1 MGRKEWATHVGHNGP
16 LSDTSH
22 SVFDVF
28 FNESA
33 EPGVIELG
41 RLGTGISRTVFSKLD
56 NLITGDKTNR
66 QEIHGTG
73 NGR

>member
-1 MGRKEWATHVGHNGP
+1 MGRKEWTTHVGHNGP

-22 SVFDVF
+22 SVLDVF
-28 FNESA
+28 FDESA

-41 RLGTGISRTVFSKLD
+41 RLGTGISRAVFSKLD
-56 NLITGDKTNR
+56 NPITGDKTNH